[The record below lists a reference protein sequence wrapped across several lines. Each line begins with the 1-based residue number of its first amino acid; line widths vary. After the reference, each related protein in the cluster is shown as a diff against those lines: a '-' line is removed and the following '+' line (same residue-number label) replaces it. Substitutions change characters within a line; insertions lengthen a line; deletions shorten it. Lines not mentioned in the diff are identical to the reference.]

1 MEFIKKYK
9 KIFIVLSAS
18 LLLALLCLY
27 LCAVMLL
34 PALLNSGRFIKKAE
48 NFIYNKTGALVS
60 VKNLDIKATRGL
72 SYYIKADKITA
83 TKNGL
88 EFLNLEDFSA
98 KVTFNKLK
106 YADGKYLY
114 VNLSKFKKNT
124 KKKNDYKI
132 SLLPDIYFEGADI
145 IFDETKDFKGSFSNL
160 SLKEINDKRYLKFYG
175 EISSSFLKE
184 SLKTGENGYFVTN
197 GETILAQ
204 GFEILSKDSK
214 IALNGKI
221 YDKSSGHDFYIDA
234 KNLPVDDTM
243 ASVLYYQKSKDPS
256 KKFIENFVDYKG
268 TLDIS
273 LNFKEN
279 GIFGKCVAKELGAK
293 SVLFNAPVFFENA
306 EFIFDK
312 QNVNSTAYGTLAE
325 EKVRHIL
332 RVTNILRADR
342 ETYGSINSTLAS
354 KAGKYIPDLSIKN
367 GLNIEVEYFI
377 KNKII
382 TVDYLASIKKGADI
396 FYKGAFLGLRNKD
409 RRVFVHTIKNNKILY
424 IKNYDYSVLNNGEA
438 YNIVLGDGLF
448 IKLKE
453 KMKPKYLSARTNGFA
468 PASVTGSFGKFISGG
483 EFSGDLKYDFLKN
496 KIFGNFIIKNARHK
510 DFYIENAQIK
520 ADKKCIDILAKG
532 KYKGEKFV
540 SKMQARNRIG
550 NKITIYNMDLFLDKY
565 IEGKK
570 HFHPKKDRLF
580 AHKIKDFDLTIEN
593 WKIRVNKIVKDRIVL
608 NNVLLAGSLK
618 NSVFKFQTSD
628 ISFAKGVLSA
638 KGLYNFKKKS
648 SGVRFSAK
656 NVDSNIAADLIFN
669 LPNQVAGTANGVL
682 YIKTFNKLDDIKAKL
697 IFRIDK
703 GYMPQLG
710 DIEIKNRFTRKKI
723 KLSNLIKVRNEN
735 NEPIN
740 PAEYAS
746 DIMGSLYVNNSKLE
760 NILITSKQK
769 NLSLLIEGN
778 CNLEEDSANLMMFG
792 KYSNDKHRKI
802 KILFMPFSF
811 VAKLLF
817 RPENTLENYK
827 DKFNKVPDVN
837 TNPANVNLFRIKLD
851 KKPGENNT
859 DIEMKR
865 IY

>member
-1 MEFIKKYK
+1 M
-9 KIFIVLSAS
+9 V
-18 LLLALLCLY
+18 
-27 LCAVMLL
+27 
-34 PALLNSGRFIKKAE
+34 
-48 NFIYNKTGALVS
+48 
-60 VKNLDIKATRGL
+60 
-72 SYYIKADKITA
+72 
-83 TKNGL
+83 
-88 EFLNLEDFSA
+88 
-98 KVTFNKLK
+98 
-106 YADGKYLY
+106 
-114 VNLSKFKKNT
+114 
-124 KKKNDYKI
+124 
-132 SLLPDIYFEGADI
+132 
-145 IFDETKDFKGSFSNL
+145 
-160 SLKEINDKRYLKFYG
+160 
-175 EISSSFLKE
+175 
-184 SLKTGENGYFVTN
+184 
-197 GETILAQ
+197 
-204 GFEILSKDSK
+204 
-214 IALNGKI
+214 
-221 YDKSSGHDFYIDA
+221 
-234 KNLPVDDTM
+234 
-243 ASVLYYQKSKDPS
+243 
-256 KKFIENFVDYKG
+256 
-268 TLDIS
+268 
-273 LNFKEN
+273 
-279 GIFGKCVAKELGAK
+279 
-293 SVLFNAPVFFENA
+293 
-306 EFIFDK
+306 
-312 QNVNSTAYGTLAE
+312 
-325 EKVRHIL
+325 
-332 RVTNILRADR
+332 
-342 ETYGSINSTLAS
+342 
-354 KAGKYIPDLSIKN
+354 
-367 GLNIEVEYFI
+367 
-377 KNKII
+377 
-382 TVDYLASIKKGADI
+382 
-396 FYKGAFLGLRNKD
+396 
-409 RRVFVHTIKNNKILY
+409 
-424 IKNYDYSVLNNGEA
+424 
-438 YNIVLGDGLF
+438 
-448 IKLKE
+448 
-453 KMKPKYLSARTNGFA
+453 
-468 PASVTGSFGKFISGG
+468 
-483 EFSGDLKYDFLKN
+483 
-496 KIFGNFIIKNARHK
+496 
-510 DFYIENAQIK
+510 
-520 ADKKCIDILAKG
+520 
-532 KYKGEKFV
+532 
-540 SKMQARNRIG
+540 
-550 NKITIYNMDLFLDKY
+550 
-565 IEGKK
+565 
-570 HFHPKKDRLF
+570 